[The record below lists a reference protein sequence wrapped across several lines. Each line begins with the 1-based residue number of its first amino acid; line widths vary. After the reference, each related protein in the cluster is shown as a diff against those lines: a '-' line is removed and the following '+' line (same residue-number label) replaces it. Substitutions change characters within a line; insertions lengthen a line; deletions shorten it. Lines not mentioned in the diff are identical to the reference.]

1 MINICGLKVN
11 LSVSYPVCKEIKLSL
26 FCANKVFS
34 KEDHLGSTWV
44 RYFICQKLDIIYL
57 ENH

>member
-1 MINICGLKVN
+1 MIKLCGFKIK

-34 KEDHLGSTWV
+34 KEGHL
-44 RYFICQKLDIIYL
+44 YQFALDTL
-57 ENH
+57 FVKN